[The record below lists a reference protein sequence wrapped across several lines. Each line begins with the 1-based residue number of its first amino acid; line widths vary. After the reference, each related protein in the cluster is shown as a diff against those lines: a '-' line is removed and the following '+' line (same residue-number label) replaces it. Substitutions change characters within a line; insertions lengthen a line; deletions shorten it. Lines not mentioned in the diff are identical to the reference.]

1 MNQPPDGG
9 DPSLTGGVVVG
20 VDGSSSSQHA
30 LQWAHTYCSHRL
42 LPLTALMAWN
52 GDSDLP
58 PVDGNDRAP
67 SPNAAMQSFAES
79 FVIETLGESHG
90 VTCKVIADEPR
101 AALVQ
106 SSDAASL
113 VVVGARGLGGFRG
126 LLLGSVSRH
135 LLNTARCPVAVVRRI
150 DREQAGPVI
159 VGVDGSEPA
168 LRALRWASQ
177 HAIVEKRALIAV
189 YAWQIPIMPATNS
202 FVLVSTLDR
211 LRADAPDILARALTR
226 AELAEGVDDIE
237 QCVVEGGAASALLTV
252 ADQRRASLLV
262 VGARSKGRFG
272 ALLGSVS
279 AQVAQHAPCP
289 VVVIP

>member
-1 MNQPPDGG
+1 MNQPSDES
-9 DPSLTGGVVVG
+9 DPSRTGDVVVG

-30 LQWAHTYCSHRL
+30 LQWAHSYCTHRQQ
-42 LPLTALMAWN
+42 PLTALMAW
-52 GDSDLP
+52 DDKDLP
-58 PVDGNDRAP
+58 AVDGNEGAP
-67 SPNAAMQSFAES
+67 SLKPAMQSFVES
-79 FVIETLGESHG
+79 LVSNALGESHG
-90 VTCKVIADEPR
+90 VTCKVIADQPR
-101 AALVQ
+101 TALTQ
-106 SSDAASL
+106 ASQAASL

-135 LLNTARCPVAVVRRI
+135 LLNNARCPVAVVRHI
-150 DREQAGPVI
+150 DHEQAGPVI

-168 LRALRWASQ
+168 LRALKWASQ
-177 HAIVEKRALIAV
+177 HATVEQRALIAV
-189 YAWQIPIMPATNS
+189 YAWQLPIMPATNS

-211 LRADAPDILARALTR
+211 LRADAPDILSRALTR
-226 AELAEGVDDIE
+226 AELAQGVDDIE
-237 QCVVEGGAASALLTV
+237 QCVVEGGAASELLTV